1 MSDDNPNIVSL
12 AERRRREE
20 ARRKAEAAA
29 AAASSRQ
36 AASRRKLAEH
46 GPAPARLGRSVGR
59 VLSWVVWLTLL
70 GAIALI
76 LWSRLGGTAAGP
88 AG

>member
-12 AERRRREE
+12 AERRRRED

-29 AAASSRQ
+29 AAASQKQ

-46 GPAPARLGRSVGR
+46 GPAPARVGRSVGK
-59 VLSWVVWLTLL
+59 VASWILWLTLL
-70 GAIALI
+70 GAIGLI
-76 LWSRLGGTAAGP
+76 LWDRLG
-88 AG
+88 